1 MDDAVPA
8 LAEYRQ
14 EADEGDYRGNC
25 DCERRLL
32 SPLCAVFLIVQPSN
46 GSFALSIRSDA
57 TNLN

>member
-25 DCERRLL
+25 DCERRL
-32 SPLCAVFLIVQPSN
+32 PLRRLLDRAAIERQLRAFE
-46 GSFALSIRSDA
+46 
-57 TNLN
+57 